1 MDCPRPGEHRAV
13 AVLIQTRPWKGDV
26 KLIHVLTITRE
37 EGRWRAG
44 ICQRT
49 CSEAPGA
56 GAKGRE
62 SRRGLCTLCV
72 CVFGFGHKGAWAKR
86 MVREEAVG
94 TGPLGSE
101 GAIRSCLPGVREWA
115 SPKHLARL
123 DCQTCCPVC
132 ANLGRDPG
140 SVSWDQGPVDR
151 VWGSNRVLEPEIPTC
166 R

>member
-1 MDCPRPGEHRAV
+1 MNCPRPGEHRAV
-13 AVLIQTRPWKGDV
+13 AVLIQARPWKGGV
-26 KLIHVLTITRE
+26 KIIYVLTITRD

-62 SRRGLCTLCV
+62 SRRRLWTLSVCIFGL
-72 CVFGFGHKGAWAKR
+72 GHKGARAKR

-94 TGPLGSE
+94 TGPLGSG

-115 SPKHLARL
+115 SPKHLAVSGL
-123 DCQTCCPVC
+123 SDLLPGLCQPWQ
-132 ANLGRDPG
+132 G
-140 SVSWDQGPVDR
+140 SRVSFVGSGPSR
-151 VWGSNRVLEPEIPTC
+151 
-166 R
+166 